1 MTAETPTLPNLPL
14 KPEYGIVLGSGIVV
28 LEDLEDRHDIPYS
41 EIPGL
46 PEVTVAGH
54 AGVLTIG
61 RVPGGPV
68 VAIARG
74 RFHLYEGHPLES
86 ATAIMRLFEAIG
98 IRKIILTN
106 AAGGLRDWVAGDLM
120 LIDDHINLMGVQAAD
135 AAKPQNPSDVY
146 DKEWRERV
154 AAWAKQ
160 NAPFTLR
167 RGTYVGLL
175 GPSYETPAEITW
187 LQRIGGDAVGM
198 STVPESTYAA
208 SRGLSVIGISCITN
222 IATTAET
229 QATTSH
235 GEVVDVAA
243 KAAKNMDMLLRAALS

>member
-1 MTAETPTLPNLPL
+1 MTVETPVLPNLPL
-14 KPEYGIVLGSGIVV
+14 KPEFGIVLGSGIVV
-28 LEDLEDRHDIPYS
+28 LEDLEERHDISYS

-86 ATAIMRLFEAIG
+86 ATSIMRLFEAIG
-98 IRKIILTN
+98 IRKVILTN

-135 AAKPQNPSDVY
+135 AAKPQNPVEVY
-146 DKEWRERV
+146 DKTWRERLV
-154 AAWAKQ
+154 SWAEA
-160 NAPFTLR
+160 NANFTLR

-198 STVPESTYAA
+198 STVPESAYAA

-243 KAAKNMDMLLRAALS
+243 KAAKAMDTLLRAALA

>member
-1 MTAETPTLPNLPL
+1 MTDKSPLLPSLPVL
-14 KPEYGIVLGSGIVV
+14 PEYGIVLGSGIVV
-28 LEDLEDRHDIPYS
+28 LEDLEDRLDIPYS

-46 PEVTVAGH
+46 PETTVAGH
-54 AGVLTIG
+54 AGVLTVG

-86 ATAIMRLFEAIG
+86 ATAIMRLFEQIG

-120 LIDDHINLMGVQAAD
+120 LIDDHINLMGVQAAE
-135 AAKPQNPSDVY
+135 AAKPNQAVDVY
-146 DKEWRERV
+146 DKAWRDRLV
-154 AAWAKQ
+154 AWAQ
-160 NAPFTLR
+160 ENASFTLR

-175 GPSYETPAEITW
+175 GPSYETPAEITY

-198 STVPESTYAA
+198 STVPESAYAA
-208 SRGLSVIGISCITN
+208 SRGLSVLGISCITN

-243 KAAKNMDMLLRAALS
+243 KAAKAMDTLLRAALA

>member
-1 MTAETPTLPNLPL
+1 VTANTSLLPSLPVV
-14 KPEYGIVLGSGIVV
+14 PEVGIVLGSGIVV
-28 LEDLEDRHDIPYS
+28 LEDLEDRLDIPYS

-46 PEVTVAGH
+46 PETTVAGH
-54 AGVLTIG
+54 AGVLTVG

-68 VAIARG
+68 IAIARG

-86 ATAIMRLFEAIG
+86 ATAIMRLFEQIG
-98 IRKIILTN
+98 IRRIILTN

-120 LIDDHINLMGVQAAD
+120 LIDDHLNLMGVQGAEAEQ
-135 AAKPQNPSDVY
+135 ALTPAEIY
-146 DKEWRERV
+146 DPAWRERL
-154 AAWAKQ
+154 AAWARD
-160 NAPFTLR
+160 NASFTLR

-187 LQRIGGDAVGM
+187 LQRIGADAVGM
-198 STVPESTYAA
+198 STVPEAAYAA
-208 SRGLSVIGISCITN
+208 SKGLSVIAISCITN

-235 GEVVDVAA
+235 MEVVDVAA
-243 KAAKNMDMLLRAALS
+243 KASRAMDQLLRAALA